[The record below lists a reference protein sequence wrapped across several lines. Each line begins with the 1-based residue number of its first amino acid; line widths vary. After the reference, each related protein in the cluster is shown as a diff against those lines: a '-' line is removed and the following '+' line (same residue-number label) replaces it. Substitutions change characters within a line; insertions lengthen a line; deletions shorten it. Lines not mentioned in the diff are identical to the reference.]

1 MTNILSTALTWVEIE
16 TGIIKQDV
24 IAITPAILAWAKAFL
39 ADVTPVLKQAATDAV
54 LAAVTAPG
62 DGQAKFAF
70 AVAAATK
77 DLVTQGVP
85 VVDNDIKAAVQIA
98 YKALPQAVQDNTAAQ
113 AVLGAADGEVDAV
126 AAKIEPQAS

>member
-1 MTNILSTALTWVEIE
+1 MTNAVITWIEKEAGILKTEAVAIE
-16 TGIIKQDV
+16 
-24 IAITPAILAWAKAFL
+24 PAILAWAKSFL

-62 DGQAKFAF
+62 DGNAKFAF

-85 VVDNDIKAAVQIA
+85 VVDNDVKAAVQIA
-98 YKALPQAVQDNTAAQ
+98 YKALPQGVQNNAAAQ
-113 AVLGAADGEVDAV
+113 AVDAAVNKEIDTV
-126 AAKIEPQAS
+126 AAKA